1 MTVLI
6 ERANKKTGAVTQKVY
21 ETVAER
27 LRKFR
32 ETCPIQQG
40 WALLTE
46 IQFPTK
52 DKVLA
57 LATIK
62 SPDGSIVAVG
72 TAEENRNNGYINKTS
87 AVENAETSAIGRCL
101 FTAGFGG
108 GEFCSAEELAN
119 ALKQQDQI
127 KSAEL
132 KVVNG
137 QKNKPKPRLQ
147 ATRNKKNK
155 PALQNEKKKPAV
167 KFGPAISG
175 ITYTKRKNLIIAEGK
190 TFQSKG
196 LLKSSGFNWNPEEK
210 AWAKEA

>member
-1 MTVLI
+1 MTVFI
-6 ERANKKTGAVTQKVY
+6 ERKNKKTDTIEKKAY

-27 LRKFR
+27 VRKFR
-32 ETCPIQQG
+32 EVCPIQEG

-46 IQFPTK
+46 ITFPDK
-52 DKVLA
+52 DCVIA
-57 LATIK
+57 QATIK
-62 SPDGSIVAVG
+62 SPDGSLVATG
-72 TAEENRNNGYINKTS
+72 TAEENRKVGYINKTS

-108 GEFCSAEELAN
+108 GDFCSAEELQN
-119 ALKQQDQI
+119 ALAQQKQI
-127 KSAEL
+127 KAAEF
-132 KVVNG
+132 KIVNG
-137 QKNKPKPRLQ
+137 QKNKPKPPQ
-147 ATRNKKNK
+147 QQTETKGKNK
-155 PALQNEKKKPAV
+155 PKPQQQF
-167 KFGPAISG
+167 KFGPTISG

>member
-1 MTVLI
+1 MTIFI
-6 ERANKKTGAVTQKVY
+6 ERKNKKTDKVEKKAY

-27 LRKFR
+27 VRKFR
-32 ETCPIQQG
+32 EVCPIQDG

-46 IQFPTK
+46 ITFPDK

-57 LATIK
+57 QATIK
-62 SPDGSIVAVG
+62 SPDGGLIATG
-72 TAEENRNNGYINKTS
+72 TAEENRNAGYINKTS

-101 FTAGFGG
+101 FAAGFGG
-108 GEFCSAEELAN
+108 GEFCSAEELQN
-119 ALKQQDQI
+119 ALAQQKQI
-127 KSAEL
+127 KAAEL
-132 KVVNG
+132 KIVNG
-137 QKNKPKPRLQ
+137 QKNKPKPPQQQ
-147 ATRNKKNK
+147 AETKGKNK
-155 PALQNEKKKPAV
+155 PKFE
-167 KFGPAISG
+167 FGPTISG